1 MQTYIIHAAEL
12 SSEQQNLLEAKLG
25 KLTKYP
31 SYFRA
36 QPDLVVAK
44 EKLIELRTTTQL
56 DINLLPENFIG
67 KDVKLVISDMDSTL
81 ISIECIDEIA
91 DMNGIKPQVA
101 TITEAAMRG
110 ELRFEESLTKRVAL
124 LKGLNPSALETV
136 YNQRLELNPGAKELL
151 AGLKQNSIKFA
162 LVSGGFTYFT
172 DRLKQELNLDFAHAN
187 TLKVEN
193 NQLVGEVVGKIV
205 GAEAKAEYLLEL
217 CEKLNI
223 NPSQTIAVGDGAN
236 DLKMMEVAGLSV
248 AFRAKPTVQDQ
259 ADCALNFSGLD
270 AMLDFLD

>member
-12 SSEQQNLLEAKLG
+12 TPEQQNLLEDKLG

-31 SYFRA
+31 SHFRA

-44 EKLIELRTTTQL
+44 EKLIELREATQL
-56 DINLLPENFIG
+56 DINLLPESFIG

-91 DMNGIKPQVA
+91 DMNGIKPQIA

>member
-124 LKGLNPSALETV
+124 LKGLKPSALETV

-151 AGLKQNSIKFA
+151 AGLKQNLIKFA

>member
-12 SSEQQNLLEAKLG
+12 TPEQQNLLEDKLG

-31 SYFRA
+31 SHFRA

-44 EKLIELRTTTQL
+44 EKLIELREATQL
-56 DINLLPENFIG
+56 DINLLPESFIG